1 MQNEN
6 DLKQLLAEV
15 YQTAAKTLDIIG
27 NINESQSDRIIFMGA
42 HGTGKSTLANALN
55 EILMLPVVES
65 VARNFFS
72 NWKLMESRMLIDK
85 RVSDRVMCDTKQD
98 ILCSMSRWDFMRW
111 VKADIPCIMTR
122 CPLDTIAYAMAD
134 DGVSQICVD
143 TNIGFLKSMEGFEEA
158 LKKSLFIYLPIEF
171 ELENDGTRPMDPQ
184 YQHDV
189 DVAMRSLMNSFGI
202 KPLVVSGTVD
212 ERLRTILGKVAGEEV
227 ADTFIEAW
235 KESKK

>member
-1 MQNEN
+1 MQENE
-6 DLKQLLAEV
+6 LKQLLAGI
-15 YQTAAKTLDIIG
+15 YQAAANAMNLCDG
-27 NINESQSDRIIFMGA
+27 INECQFDRIILMGA

-55 EILMLPVVES
+55 EMLMLPVVES

-72 NWKLMESRMLIDK
+72 NWKMMESLIDK
-85 RVSDRVMCDTKQD
+85 RVSDRVLCDTKQD

-134 DGVSQICVD
+134 NGVSQYVVD
-143 TNIGFLKSMEGFEEA
+143 TNIEFLKTMEGFEEA

-189 DVAMRSLMNSFGI
+189 DVAMRALMNSFGI

-212 ERLRTILGKVAGEEV
+212 ERLRSILVEVAGEEV

>member
-1 MQNEN
+1 MQENE
-6 DLKQLLAEV
+6 LKQLLAGI
-15 YQTAAKTLDIIG
+15 YQATADVMNLCDG
-27 NINESQSDRIIFMGA
+27 INECQFDRIILMGA

-55 EILMLPVVES
+55 EMLMLPVVES

-111 VKADIPCIMTR
+111 VEADIPCIMTR

-134 DGVSQICVD
+134 DNVSEICVD
-143 TNIGFLKSMEGFEEA
+143 TNIDSLKSMDGFEEA

-189 DVAMRSLMNSFGI
+189 DVAMRSLMHSFDI

-212 ERLRTILGKVAGEEV
+212 ERLRTILVEVAGEEV
-227 ADTFIEAW
+227 ADIFIEAW